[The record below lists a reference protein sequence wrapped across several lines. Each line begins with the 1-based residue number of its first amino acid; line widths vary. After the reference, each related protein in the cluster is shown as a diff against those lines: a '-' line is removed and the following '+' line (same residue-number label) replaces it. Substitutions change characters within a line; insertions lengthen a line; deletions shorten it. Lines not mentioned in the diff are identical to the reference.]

1 MNFKHPITH
10 TEDIRTV
17 AEIASGV
24 AEYNQY
30 YILPDNCENDDNVG
44 KVNFLWSHQKFY
56 NRKFGTSI
64 MDGSYT
70 FTIVGGNGDGAF
82 SIGHNSGELYID
94 NASLFTSSRLLT
106 VRVKLF
112 ESYYQDTICK
122 IDRIAATDCVFFD
135 SGVSGNSGSGTKAD
149 PYSGWSAHFYGGDL
163 IEWGTAGKYYLW
175 KRGQTFEDWTKIR
188 NPLVEGVRPDYITL
202 GAYGKGDRPKING
215 SNNATSER
223 FCDVSDSRLNGT
235 SYTATSNPEMVAY
248 NVRIMDIETTFDGN
262 GSWYPYQVGMYGKGL
277 RFHRLKSSMVTVWE
291 DGFFWVKNNPGSV
304 GAGNI
309 EALFQDIE
317 TYDSKYRGIKFESG
331 GIMGRNFRCYTS
343 LSDTETP
350 LSPANAPYVDLKYI
364 DQQVSDNQ
372 RGLGMQIRA
381 TQHVIQWAYLKGYR
395 DAMNPFRHEAHN
407 GLDDSYRLKNSGFKH
422 ILIDGCTRNI
432 GQFVSN
438 GGDKV
443 PRDNFF
449 SHIDVINS
457 ENVSFGLHIH
467 EDAENTLIEMCN
479 LGNTPGIV
487 VFGDAS
493 GTQIRN
499 CTIPGVI
506 DRRSPV
512 TIINSV
518 YGNLVGVGGGF
529 VISSI
534 SPLQEAFF
542 KNMQAKDYR
551 PAEGSVLIGAGTDI
565 DLEFDLDGNDVPGAP
580 SIGAY
585 EYIETDPD
593 PDPDPNPI
601 PDPEPVPGKVFY
613 RGIRFVTLSDRYG
626 EAIFNA
632 YKRVKITDAKMG
644 ARLADVKPIVDKIL
658 AFGWDMLNVPFAN
671 KGNQLYSLIGP
682 DLTVTGGGGGSRFDW
697 DRLLQTQL
705 PDNQP
710 RFTFNPDTGIFEGV
724 FLEVESTNEID
735 VSQGDVQVP
744 SPWGN
749 LNCFEMNNSYAIQE
763 LTFHGKHTV
772 SALFKRAD
780 GAGINFS
787 ESTSGSGAYDVVFFI
802 NGLPGNG
809 AGAYNQIEFFE
820 RKEIG
825 QGWVQVNVIT
835 EHNPSFSNSAFYI
848 RNSSGNPVYVSL
860 VDDKRGDYLTSYI
873 NTTGSPVTRPADQYT
888 MPGLIDTSGPYSLFE
903 IRNRSCILK
912 YVIPASGVMK
922 TYQDGVYMGEESI
935 SPTEDYEILSEG
947 SDKVLAFGYYSGVL
961 TESDRLHRSNLM
973 D

>member
-17 AEIASGV
+17 AEIASGA

-30 YILPDNCENDDNVG
+30 YILPDNCEDDDNVG

-56 NRKFGTSI
+56 NRRFGTSV

-106 VRVKLF
+106 VRVRLF

-135 SGVSGNSGSGTKAD
+135 TGVAGTSGLGTRTD

-188 NPLVEGVRPDYITL
+188 NPLIGGGRPDYITL
-202 GAYGKGDRPKING
+202 GAYGKGDRPKIDG

-262 GSWYPYQVGMYGKGL
+262 GNWYPYQVGMYGKGL
-277 RFHRLKSSMVTVWE
+277 RFHRLKCSMVTTWE

-331 GIMGRNFRCYTS
+331 GIIGRNFRCYTS

-350 LSPANAPYVDLKYI
+350 LSPANAPYVDLKFI

-381 TQHVIQWAYLKGYR
+381 AQHVIQWAYLKGYR

-438 GGDKV
+438 GGVKV
-443 PRDNFF
+443 PRDIFF

-467 EDAENTLIEMCN
+467 GDAENTLIEMCN

-551 PAEGSVLIGAGTDI
+551 PAEGSILIGAGTDI
-565 DLEFDLDGNDVPGAP
+565 DLEFDLDGNDVPVAP

-585 EYIETDPD
+585 EYMETDPD
-593 PDPDPNPI
+593 PDPDPDPI

-613 RGIRFVTLSDRYG
+613 RGVRFVTLSDRYG

-658 AFGWDMLNVPFAN
+658 AFGWDMINVPFAN

-724 FLEVESTNEID
+724 YVERSSRNLITRSNEFDLWNTGTGLISGETVGLKGDIID
-735 VSQGDVQVP
+735 TWDIY
-744 SPWGN
+744 
-749 LNCFEMNNSYAIQE
+749 NSYIYRDSLAEKEDGMVYTNSIWVKGSYEATLGLRVGGGGQDSSE
-763 LTFHGKHTV
+763 NGLIEITTNWKRFSFLGPPVSLPSTYPLRLLIDDRLTENQGLKIAVVNGQIEKGKHT
-772 SALFKRAD
+772 SD
-780 GAGINFS
+780 
-787 ESTSGSGAYDVVFFI
+787 
-802 NGLPGNG
+802 
-809 AGAYNQIEFFE
+809 IET
-820 RKEIG
+820 K
-825 QGWVQVNVIT
+825 N
-835 EHNPSFSNSAFYI
+835 
-848 RNSSGNPVYVSL
+848 
-860 VDDKRGDYLTSYI
+860 LTIS
-873 NTTGSPVTRPADQYT
+873 RPADQYT
-888 MPGLIDTSGPYSLFE
+888 LPGLIDISGPYSLFE
-903 IRNRSCILK
+903 IRNGSCILK

-922 TYQDGVYMGEESI
+922 IYQDGVYIGEESF

-947 SDKVLAFGYYSGVL
+947 SDKMLAFGYYSGVL
-961 TESDRLHRSNLM
+961 SESDRLHRSNLM
-973 D
+973 G